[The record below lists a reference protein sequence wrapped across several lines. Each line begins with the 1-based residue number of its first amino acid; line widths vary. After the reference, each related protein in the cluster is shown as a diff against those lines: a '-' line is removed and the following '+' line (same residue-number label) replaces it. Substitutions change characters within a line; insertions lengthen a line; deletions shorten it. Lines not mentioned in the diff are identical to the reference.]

1 MTAPMKIQ
9 ERSHPALDLLDQ
21 AEREYAAGDNIQAS
35 AKFWGAATNAVAAV
49 AAERGWRCDSDRDL
63 HDAVA
68 RLAAEHDDVL
78 LQSEF
83 SATQKFQINMYYDL
97 MQDFELELDRPIVHD
112 FVHHALALL
121 QNPQPAKPS
130 TSA

>member
-1 MTAPMKIQ
+1 MTAPMSIQ
-9 ERSHPALDLLDQ
+9 ERSHSALDLLDQ

-35 AKFWGAATNAVAAV
+35 AKFWGAATSAVV
-49 AAERGWRCDSDRDL
+49 AIATERGWRCDSDRAIQ
-63 HDAVA
+63 DAVA
-68 RLAAEHDDVL
+68 RLADEHDDAL

-83 SATQKFQINMYYDL
+83 SATQKFQINMHYDL

-121 QNPQPAKPS
+121 KTPQPAQPGV
-130 TSA
+130 